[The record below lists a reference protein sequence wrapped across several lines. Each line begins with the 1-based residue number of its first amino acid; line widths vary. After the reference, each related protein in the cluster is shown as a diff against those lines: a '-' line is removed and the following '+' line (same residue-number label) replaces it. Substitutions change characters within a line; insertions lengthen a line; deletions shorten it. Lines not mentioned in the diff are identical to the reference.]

1 MAWLVAGLGNPGA
14 LYANTRHNAGRLVV
28 DELARAPDVRV
39 KKVRFLPSE
48 AAEYQLDGERVW
60 LLGST
65 SFMNESGP
73 AFGGFARKHGI
84 EPEEVIAVHD
94 ELEIP
99 PGELMLKF
107 GGGTA
112 GHNGLKSLGQALG
125 TQGFLRVRVGIGRPP
140 GRQDPADFVTQPLGR
155 GQRKDFAVTIAR
167 AAEAV
172 ETLITEGL
180 EAAQQRF
187 NRGAVTS

>member
-28 DELARAPDVRV
+28 DELARAHDVRL

-48 AAEYQLDGERVW
+48 AAEYQLEGERVW

-73 AFGGFARKHGI
+73 AFAGFARKHGI

-140 GRQDPADFVTQPLGR
+140 GRQDPADFVTQPIGR
-155 GQRKDFAVTIAR
+155 GQRKDFGVTIAR

>member
-28 DELARAPDVRV
+28 DELARAHDVRL

-73 AFGGFARKHGI
+73 AFAGFARKHGI

-180 EAAQQRF
+180 ETAQQRF
-187 NRGAVTS
+187 NRGAATS

>member
-28 DELARAPDVRV
+28 DELARAHDVRL

-48 AAEYQLDGERVW
+48 AAEFQLDDQRVW
-60 LLGST
+60 LVGST
-65 SFMNESGP
+65 NFMNESGP
-73 AFGGFARKHGI
+73 AFAGLARKHGI

-125 TQGFLRVRVGIGRPP
+125 THDFLRVRVGIGRPP
-140 GRQDPADFVTQPLGR
+140 GRQDPADFVTQPLSR
-155 GQRKDFAVTIAR
+155 GQRKEFSVTVALAGDAI
-167 AAEAV
+167 

>member
-14 LYANTRHNAGRLVV
+14 PYENTRHNAGRLVV
-28 DELARAPDVRV
+28 EELARTHDVRLR
-39 KKVRFLPSE
+39 KVRFLPAE
-48 AAEYQLDGERVW
+48 AAGFRLDGDQVW
-60 LLGST
+60 LVGST
-65 SFMNESGP
+65 RYMNESGTSY
-73 AFGGFARKHGI
+73 AGFARKHGI
-84 EPEEVIAVHD
+84 EPSELIAVHD

-125 TQGFLRVRVGIGRPP
+125 TREFPRVRVGIGRPP
-140 GRQDPADFVTQPLGR
+140 GRQDPADFVTQPLGK
-155 GQRKDFAVTIAR
+155 GQRDDFAVTISR

-172 ETLITEGL
+172 ESLITEGL

-187 NRGAVTS
+187 NRGAATR